1 MLNKL
6 IQLNAHVIVP
16 LKHYGLK
23 ISGLLADASVM
34 KMIIDRGGDYEPHA
48 TSYIS
53 CILKEGDTF
62 VDIGAN
68 MGYFTMIGSKLV
80 GKSGKVLAFEP
91 LTINMK
97 FLEQNLKLNNL
108 DTDSNVACFQYGIW
122 NEDTYKE
129 VNFNRNLGI
138 THITSPDCPGYH
150 QDQKETIHCIPFD
163 SFNEQDLGKIK
174 LIKMDVEGA
183 EPFALMG
190 MRRTIE
196 EHRPIM
202 VIELN
207 RDCLRKY
214 FKVDSDSIW
223 NQLKELGYEI
233 YTFFENKPITKML
246 TLEQLNSVC
255 PANNYIDLIALPQG

>member
-1 MLNKL
+1 MWNKL
-6 IQLNAHVIVP
+6 QQLNAEIIVP
-16 LKHYGLK
+16 LKHFGLK
-23 ISGLLADASVM
+23 ISGPLTDDTVL
-34 KMIIDRGGDYEPHA
+34 KGIIYRGGEWEPHV

-62 VDIGAN
+62 IDIGAN
-68 MGYFTMIGSKLV
+68 LGYFTLLGSRLV

-91 LTINMK
+91 LSINLE
-97 FLEQNLKLNNL
+97 FIEQNLKLNNL
-108 DTDSNVACFQYGIW
+108 DTDSNVAYFKYGLW
-122 NEDTYKE
+122 NEEITKE
-129 VNFNRNLGI
+129 VSFNNNLGH
-138 THITSPDCPGYH
+138 THITSPDRPEYN
-150 QDQKETIHCIPFD
+150 QWQKEIIHCIPLD
-163 SFNEQDLGKIK
+163 SFNYPDLGKIK
-174 LIKMDVEGA
+174 LIKMDIEGA

-190 MRRTIE
+190 MRRTIK

-214 FKVDSDSIW
+214 FKVDSDLIW

-233 YTFFENKPITKML
+233 YTFFEDKPITKML

-255 PANNYIDLIALPQG
+255 PANYLIDLIALPQ